1 MITRILIA
9 LLIFAAPLLG
19 QTAEN
24 VLVVVNELS
33 PVSIDVGTYYAAKR
47 GVPES
52 NILRIKTAT
61 EEDISLGDFE
71 RQIDSPIASWLAR
84 NFAQDRILYIVLT
97 KGMPIRITGTSGKDG
112 TVSSVD
118 SELTLLYR
126 KMVTGQPIPP
136 AGQIENPYFLGEKPI
151 TEAKQFSHADHDIY
165 LVSRLDGNSIMD
177 IKGLIDRGFA
187 SAKEG
192 FVLFDGKES
201 IEKKDDSRI
210 QQAGELVHAGVTGAA
225 IYVTNPYSEATVI
238 RSNILTPAYM
248 AGFNLIE
255 SYYLAMPSLGWQT
268 VIIGDPLCAAFRTKS
283 LSSQEIDK
291 GIDPE
296 TELPAGYGDRRLRA
310 LSVNAFQKYN
320 VHPNTTK
327 LILRS
332 EARLARKDRTG
343 AIAALE
349 EAVARDRRLAAAQLQ
364 LAGLYEEEMEFDKA
378 IGCYRR
384 LLEISPRSPVILN
397 NLAYALAVRK
407 GVLTEAIPLAEQA
420 YDLVKE
426 NPKMA
431 EVLGPSVSDT
441 LGWIYHLAGQS
452 QKAVPYL
459 EEATKAKSSRGEMH
473 LHLAIAQAKTANMP
487 AAKAAL
493 QRALE
498 LDPKLEKREEVKELQ
513 ARLKSNP

>member
-1 MITRILIA
+1 MIIRILIA

-24 VLVVVNELS
+24 VLVVLNEAS
-33 PVSIDVGTYYAAKR
+33 PESIDVGTYYAGKR

-52 NILRIKTAT
+52 NILRIKTTA
-61 EEDISLGDFE
+61 EENISLENFE
-71 RQIDSPIASWLAR
+71 RQIDSPIASWLSR

-97 KGMPIRITGTSGKDG
+97 KGMPVRITGTSGKDG

-126 KMVTGQPIPP
+126 KMATGQPIPP
-136 AGQIENPYFLGEKPI
+136 AGPIDNPYFLGEKPI

-165 LVSRLDGNSIMD
+165 LVSRLEGNSITD

-187 SAKEG
+187 SSKEG

-201 IEKKDDSRI
+201 IEKKDDLRM
-210 QQAGELVHAGVTGAA
+210 QQAGDLVHAGVTGAA
-225 IYVTNPYSEATVI
+225 IYVANPYSEATVI
-238 RSNILTPAYM
+238 RPSILAPAYM

-255 SYYLAMPSLGWQT
+255 SYYLAMPSLGWQAI
-268 VIIGDPLCAAFRTKS
+268 VIGDPLCAAFRTKA
-283 LSSQEIDK
+283 LTAQEIDK

-320 VHPNTTK
+320 INPNTTK

-332 EARLARKDRTG
+332 EARLARKDKAG
-343 AIAALE
+343 AIQALE
-349 EAVARDRRLAAAQLQ
+349 EAVARDRRLAAPQLQ
-364 LAGLYEEEMEFDKA
+364 LASLYEEEMEFDKA
-378 IGCYRR
+378 IACYRR
-384 LLEISPRSPVILN
+384 LLENVPRNPIILN

-407 GVLTEAIPLAEQA
+407 GVFTEAIALAEQA
-420 YDLVKE
+420 YGLVKE
-426 NPKMA
+426 NPKIA
-431 EVLGPSVSDT
+431 EALGPSVSDT

-452 QKAVPYL
+452 TKAIPYL
-459 EEATKAKSSRGEMH
+459 EEATKSKSSKGEMH
-473 LHLAIAQAKTANMP
+473 LHLAIARAKTANMP

-498 LDPKLEKREEVKELQ
+498 LDPKLEQREEVKELQ